1 MAEMV
6 QLNELVSYIN
16 TVLEVNNFHDYAPNG
31 LQVEGCAQ
39 VSKLVTGVTASL
51 ALLNAAIRNGA
62 DAVLVHHGYFWKG
75 ENPCVTGMKK
85 HRLECLLKN
94 NINLLAYHLPL
105 DAHPLY
111 GNNAQ
116 LGKMLGSSVEGRFA
130 SNSNL
135 GMYGALQKPLSG
147 AVFADYL
154 AKILGRQPLHIM
166 GDDRPIH
173 RIAWCSGGAQS
184 YFEEAIALGVDAYVS
199 GEISE
204 HTTHMAK
211 ECGVHYFAAGH
222 HATER
227 YGVKALGEHLADQ
240 YGIEHTFIDIDN
252 PV

>member
-1 MAEMV
+1 MV
-6 QLNELVSYIN
+6 QLNELISYVD
-16 TVLEVNNFHDYAPNG
+16 TLLDVENFHDYAPNG
-31 LQVEGCAQ
+31 LQVEGGRQ
-39 VSKLVTGVTASL
+39 VSKLVSGVTASME
-51 ALLNAAIRNGA
+51 LLEAAIKHGA
-62 DAVLVHHGYFWKG
+62 DTVLVHHGYFWKG

-85 HRLECLLKN
+85 RRLECLLKN

-105 DAHPLY
+105 DAHPVY

-116 LGKMLGSSVEGRFA
+116 LGNMFGSSVEGRFA
-130 SNSNL
+130 SSNKL
-135 GMYGALQKPLSG
+135 GMYGTLQKPLSG
-147 AVFADYL
+147 VVFADHL
-154 AKILGRQPLHIM
+154 AKVLDRQPLHIM
-166 GDDRPIH
+166 GNNRPIH

-227 YGVKALGEHLADQ
+227 YGVKVLGEHLANK